1 MQGKVPS
8 KDSAATQVYVG
19 IDVCKKW
26 LDVAIHPN
34 GLTERF
40 ENTAKGCRKL
50 VRLLSKF
57 PVALSVM
64 EATGKYHRGAHRAL
78 HQAGLA
84 VAIVNPLRA
93 RLFAESAGCLAKT
106 DGLDAKILAVMA
118 ESLKPDAVAPRSDRM
133 ETLQELVCARQ
144 AAVDQHTA
152 LKNQIGATGCAFVK
166 RELTRLQT
174 TLADAVVRYDREIRE
189 QIKACANLERRYRI
203 VRSIPGIGPVAATAL
218 VVGLDELGSCSAKQ
232 AAMLAGL
239 APVACDSGD
248 KSAAR
253 HIRGGRGDVRRSLYM
268 AAVSACRRNPVLK
281 AFYDGLI
288 ARGKRA
294 KVALT
299 AVMRKLVV
307 IANTL
312 ITQDRHWQTQA
323 PKIA

>member
-1 MQGKVPS
+1 M
-8 KDSAATQVYVG
+8 
-19 IDVCKKW
+19 
-26 LDVAIHPN
+26 
-34 GLTERF
+34 
-40 ENTAKGCRKL
+40 
-50 VRLLSKF
+50 
-57 PVALSVM
+57 
-64 EATGKYHRGAHRAL
+64 
-78 HQAGLA
+78 
-84 VAIVNPLRA
+84 
-93 RLFAESAGCLAKT
+93 LF
-106 DGLDAKILAVMA
+106 
-118 ESLKPDAVAPRSDRM
+118 RS
-133 ETLQELVCARQ
+133 
-144 AAVDQHTA
+144 
-152 LKNQIGATGCAFVK
+152 
-166 RELTRLQT
+166 
-174 TLADAVVRYDREIRE
+174 
-189 QIKACANLERRYRI
+189 ERRYRI

-312 ITQDRHWQTQA
+312 ITQDRHWQTQV